1 MLKLKRLIYQ
11 IQMPTIKIKYKIFKI
26 LKKVFPRSK
35 IKKNID
41 DLKINSVKEW
51 DSLGNF
57 NLLLEIE
64 KEFKIRFSTD
74 QMSEVKSVKQI
85 SRILKKK

>member
-1 MLKLKRLIYQ
+1 MQQLNRPKYQ
-11 IQMPTIKIKYKIFKI
+11 ISMPINKIDNQLFLT

-35 IKKNID
+35 INKNIQ

-64 KEFKIRFSTD
+64 KNFKFRFSPD
-74 QMSEVKSVKQI
+74 QMSEVKSIKQI
-85 SRILKKK
+85 YKILKSK

>member
-1 MLKLKRLIYQ
+1 MQQLNRPKYQ
-11 IQMPTIKIKYKIFKI
+11 ISMPTNKIDNQLFLT

-35 IKKNID
+35 INKNIQ

-64 KEFKIRFSTD
+64 KNFKFRFSPD
-74 QMSEVKSVKQI
+74 QMSEVKSIKQI
-85 SRILKKK
+85 YKILKSK

>member
-1 MLKLKRLIYQ
+1 
-11 IQMPTIKIKYKIFKI
+11 MPTNKIKYKIFKI

>member
-1 MLKLKRLIYQ
+1 
-11 IQMPTIKIKYKIFKI
+11 MPTNKIDNQLFLT

-35 IKKNID
+35 INKNIQ

-64 KEFKIRFSTD
+64 KNFKFRFSPD
-74 QMSEVKSVKQI
+74 HMSELKSIKHICKSLKSKRYQ
-85 SRILKKK
+85 KKK

>member
-1 MLKLKRLIYQ
+1 
-11 IQMPTIKIKYKIFKI
+11 MPTNKIDNQLFLT

-35 IKKNID
+35 INKNIQ

-64 KEFKIRFSTD
+64 KNFKFRFSPD
-74 QMSEVKSVKQI
+74 QMSEVKSIKQI
-85 SRILKKK
+85 YKILKSK

>member
-1 MLKLKRLIYQ
+1 
-11 IQMPTIKIKYKIFKI
+11 MPTIKIKYKIFKI